1 MAYTMEKVLRV
12 RHWNDGLFSFCITR
26 PPSFRFLSGQFVML
40 GLMVDGKP
48 LLRAYSIASQHYA
61 EELEFLSIIVPDG
74 PLTSRLQHIQPGDE
88 ILLGAKPVGS
98 LVIDAVVPGKHL
110 HLFGT
115 GTGLAPWI
123 SLVHDPEVYERFD
136 RVTVQHTVRHVEDRA
151 YFTLLD
157 THLANDPLV
166 GEMAAEQLV
175 YDWVATRV
183 AKSSHGDPR
192 RITERIRDGS
202 YPLNPETDR
211 VMLCGSMPM
220 ITECSKLLDEMGF
233 VEGTLSHPAT
243 YVLER
248 AFAG

>member
-1 MAYTMEKVLRV
+1 MAHTTQRVLRV
-12 RHWNDGLFSFCITR
+12 RHWNDGLFSFAITR
-26 PPSFRFLSGQFVML
+26 PTTFRFLSGQFVML

-74 PLTSRLQHIQPGDE
+74 ALTSRLQHIQPGDE

-98 LVIDAVVPGKHL
+98 LVLDAVVPGKHL

-123 SLVHDPEVYERFD
+123 SLVHDPEVYDRFD
-136 RVTVQHTVRHVEDRA
+136 HVTVQHTVRHVEDRA
-151 YFTLLD
+151 YYTLLS
-157 THLANDPLV
+157 THLADDPLV
-166 GEMAAEQLV
+166 GEEAAGKLT

-192 RITERIRDGS
+192 RITDRIRDGS
-202 YPLNPETDR
+202 YPLDPEVDR
-211 VMLCGSMPM
+211 VMLCGSMAM
-220 ITECSKLLDEMGF
+220 IRECSELLDSRGF

-248 AFAG
+248 AFVD